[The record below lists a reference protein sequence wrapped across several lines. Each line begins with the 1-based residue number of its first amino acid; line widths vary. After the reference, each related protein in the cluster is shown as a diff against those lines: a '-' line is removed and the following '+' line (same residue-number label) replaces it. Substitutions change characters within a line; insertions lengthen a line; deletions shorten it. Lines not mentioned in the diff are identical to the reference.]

1 MARPS
6 FLTNLPPYVRSISKP
21 AVWAPLAIAT
31 LLGIFAWEYSQNPE
45 RFDREQILNR
55 NPDSGLTAEEQAKLS
70 EIDTLELLLEQTK
83 LPEGTPQAT
92 SRINPDAPDSVLD
105 PDVLDGVL
113 NTDLS
118 GEAALPDS
126 RQLSGREDP
135 FAPYAADYEF
145 PGARVAAGNATLNPV
160 GSSSLGSAGTGIGN
174 PSATP
179 STTRATSSGESFN
192 FGNGLINPAA
202 PATNSALSE
211 ALGRQQAAKAAEE
224 AQQNGGRQPSLAESE
239 EGIGTNVQTSGT
251 GSINQQPAGV
261 PTRVPIGQASSAAEQ
276 SASQPITPTSS
287 GQPSF
292 QPAAPSGTL
301 SVPFTRTTPNMS
313 PPVGTTGYTA
323 PATSNLPI
331 FNRPQTQ
338 PTRNPFSAAPATP
351 AAPPANTQPD
361 TLYTAPSSIQPAQ
374 NRQRR

>member
-6 FLTNLPPYVRSISKP
+6 FLTNLSPYVRSISKP
-21 AVWAPLAIAT
+21 AVWAPLTIAT

-55 NPDSGLTAEEQAKLS
+55 NPNSGLTVEEQAKLS

-83 LPEGTPQAT
+83 LPEGAPQAA
-92 SRINPDAPDSVLD
+92 SRINPDAPDN
-105 PDVLDGVL
+105 VL
-113 NTDLS
+113 NPGILDTDLS

-145 PGARVAAGNATLNPV
+145 PGARAAAGNTPLNPV
-160 GSSSLGSAGTGIGN
+160 GSSPLGNSAGNGIGSAST
-174 PSATP
+174 TP
-179 STTRATSSGESFN
+179 STTRPTSSGESFN

-224 AQQNGGRQPSLAESE
+224 AQQNGGTQPSLADGEESA
-239 EGIGTNVQTSGT
+239 GTNAQTSGT
-251 GSINQQPAGV
+251 GSINQQPARI
-261 PTRVPIGQASSAAEQ
+261 PTRVPTGQPSSAAGQ
-276 SASQPITPTSS
+276 SASQTITPTSS

-351 AAPPANTQPD
+351 AASPANTQPD